1 MSGST
6 AFLLRET
13 TSDQGTEGKLFY
25 DTFSCFTLELPWRD
39 NQSNISCIP
48 SGEYDVTIR
57 KSPKFGVTY
66 WVLEVPDRSYVLIH
80 SANVAGD
87 VSRGFKSHL
96 NGCIALGRKRGT
108 IYGQRAVLISRL
120 AVKDFMAKMRGE
132 NFKLIIGGLQ
142 CLV

>member
-13 TSDQGTEGKLFY
+13 TSDQGTEGKLLF

-48 SGEYDVTIR
+48 SGEYDATIR

-66 WVLEVPDRSYVLIH
+66 WVLEVPDRSYILIH

-132 NFKLIIGGLQ
+132 DFKFIIGGLQ
-142 CLV
+142 CSV